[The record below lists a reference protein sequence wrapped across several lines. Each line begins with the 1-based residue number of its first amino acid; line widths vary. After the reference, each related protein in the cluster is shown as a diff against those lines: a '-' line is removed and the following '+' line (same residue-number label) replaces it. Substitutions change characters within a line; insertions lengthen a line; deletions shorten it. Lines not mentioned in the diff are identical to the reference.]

1 MPRPFRMTVL
11 AYDMGCPRRARRVRK
26 ALEPWRFDK
35 QYSVYETRLGH
46 GEFRGV
52 LAELADCCDFAA
64 DRLAVW
70 WPFEGLRLV
79 WRQDRLQVGAREGVA
94 SRGLVRLPAR
104 IGNFVVC
111 YDVTD
116 PRGPGGRRR
125 HRGGRDGDAAAFGVL
140 AARPGGPFRVTHGP
154 LRPSTWASAISSGPI
169 PWAGITNFGKSG
181 RERRPSCP
189 SPPIIGEHHER

>member
-1 MPRPFRMTVL
+1 M
-11 AYDMGCPRRARRVRK
+11 RVSR
-26 ALEPWRFDK
+26 
-35 QYSVYETRLGH
+35 
-46 GEFRGV
+46 V

-116 PRGPGGRRR
+116 PEALEAV
-125 HRGGRDGDAAAFGVL
+125 AAIVAGETAMLQRSVYWL
-140 AARPGGPFRVTHGP
+140 RAPAARLGSLMAHCAVHLGERDQLWAYPLGGNHELWQVGTRETAILPIATHHWRAP
-154 LRPSTWASAISSGPI
+154 
-169 PWAGITNFGKSG
+169 
-181 RERRPSCP
+181 
-189 SPPIIGEHHER
+189 